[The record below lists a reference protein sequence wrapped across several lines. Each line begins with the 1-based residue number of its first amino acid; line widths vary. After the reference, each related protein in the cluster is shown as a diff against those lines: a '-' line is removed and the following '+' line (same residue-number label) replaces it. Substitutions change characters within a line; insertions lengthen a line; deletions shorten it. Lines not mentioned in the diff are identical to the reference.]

1 MQQIVEKYRD
11 TGDTATGS
19 PVGININSGKGGMP
33 VRGAVISR
41 NIIREEGLDIA
52 INTPANVDVHLND
65 LLRGVLD
72 DVCLLDVGTG
82 GMYRQQRCHR
92 ELLGVFY
99 RAWRADAPSAAGMR
113 VSGI

>member
-1 MQQIVEKYRD
+1 VQQIVEKYRD

-19 PVGININSGKGGMP
+19 PVGININSGKGGAP

-41 NIIREEGLDIA
+41 NMA
-52 INTPANVDVHLND
+52 INTRANVDVHLND
-65 LLRGVLD
+65 LLGGVLD

-82 GMYRQQRCHR
+82 GMYRHQRCHR